1 MEFHCR
7 LVTSTGETSEGVYD
21 ADDETQLR
29 RAMEDKGF
37 LVLSL
42 TKRRVGSLPSFS
54 LPRRR
59 RVRPYEFTVFNQEL
73 ATLLAAGMPLVQ
85 SLDILRQRVEN
96 DTFSS
101 VLDDVCEQ
109 VRGGTSLS
117 DAFESHGDLF
127 PRVYTACLMAGEK
140 SGSLEEILRRYVSY
154 ARMMAS
160 VRQKTISAMVYPI
173 ILLALSVVVVAII
186 VLRVVPQFA
195 DFYSGLGA
203 TLPWITR
210 VIMTVSGTLSQ
221 YFFLILAGTLAAVS
235 LGWSWLRRPGHG
247 ALVDRFLLRVPG
259 VGGLAR
265 KFAASQLSR
274 TLATLIKGGIPLVSA
289 LDVAARAIGNRYFC
303 EQLSTVSRDVRE
315 GRALS
320 ESLETRDMFPPVAIK
335 MIEVG
340 ESTGA
345 LQDMLNSIS
354 DFFDEEIETSLTR
367 FMAMVEPLL
376 LVIMGLIIAVLLLA
390 LYMPLIQLGS
400 YVT

>member
-1 MEFHCR
+1 MEFRCR
-7 LVTSTGETSEGVYD
+7 LVTSTGETSEGVYN
-21 ADDETQLR
+21 ADDEAQLR
-29 RAMEDKGF
+29 RAMEEKGF

-42 TKRRVGSLPSFS
+42 TKRRVGGVPTIS

-73 ATLLAAGMPLVQ
+73 ATLLGAGMPLAQ

-96 DTFSS
+96 ETFST
-101 VLDDVCEQ
+101 VLDDVYEQ
-109 VRGGTSLS
+109 VRSGISLS

-127 PRVYTACLMAGEK
+127 PGVYAACLMAGEK
-140 SGSLEEILRRYVSY
+140 SGSLEEILRRYVAYS
-154 ARMMAS
+154 RMIAG
-160 VRQKTISAMVYPI
+160 VRQKTISAMVYPA

-195 DFYSGLGA
+195 DFYAGLGA

-221 YFFLILAGTLAAVS
+221 YFVLIVAGFLAAAG
-235 LGWSWLRRPGHG
+235 LGSTWLRLPGHG

-259 VGGLAR
+259 AGGIAR
-265 KFAASQLSR
+265 KFATSQLTR

-303 EQLSTVSRDVRE
+303 EQLGTVSRDVRE

-320 ESLETRDMFPPVAIK
+320 ESLGSRDMFPPVAIK

-354 DFFDEEIETSLTR
+354 DFFDEEIETALTR